1 MKGTGIHQI
10 RRPPM
15 DSKQTFSGEELKQLY
30 KDGQFTDDLQTHE
43 NLKKLLNY
51 ELDVMGDTIDSN
63 FNFEIIDFC
72 IAKIKE
78 MESMDEQKLNYLGDK
93 ISSEAKETERKENTQ
108 RSIKT
113 AAKLTVVGFV
123 ACALIFTGQ
132 EGLAGKFDLV
142 HRLIWQDKGE
152 QLVMK
157 SPDSTLTQIEKADEH
172 LPAKLPKG
180 FSFYESLKD
189 TNSFITTYKYTF
201 IDKESNK
208 LFILI
213 KDYGDSQIDYNN
225 EIEINKNTVK
235 EEKIGDTTYY
245 YVSNKEL
252 NSISWIHKNC
262 IYKIFGDYSFDKLEE
277 ILSLYVEE
285 QQN

>member
-10 RRPPM
+10 RRPPL

-93 ISSEAKETERKENTQ
+93 ISSEAKETERKENPQ

-152 QLVMK
+152 QLSMK
-157 SPDSTLTQIEKADEH
+157 TPDMTLSQIEMEDGH
-172 LPAKLPKG
+172 LPDEMPDG
-180 FSFYESLKD
+180 FSYVDSEKIVSGSLVKYQ
-189 TNSFITTYKYTF
+189 YKFVNT
-201 IDKESNK
+201 DNKE
-208 LFILI
+208 LLVYI
-213 KDYGDSQIDYNN
+213 KDYKNNQTVFDN
-225 EIEINKNTVK
+225 EIEITKNSSTLKLINNKK
-235 EEKIGDTTYY
+235 YY
-245 YVSNKEL
+245 YNSNYHL
-252 NSISWIHKNC
+252 NSISWANNKN
-262 IYKIFGDYSFDKLEE
+262 IITISGDFEFEILED
-277 ILSLYVEE
+277 ILSLYMEE
-285 QQN
+285 EE

>member
-1 MKGTGIHQI
+1 
-10 RRPPM
+10 M

-93 ISSEAKETERKENTQ
+93 ISSEAKETERKENPQ

-152 QLVMK
+152 QLSMK
-157 SPDSTLTQIEKADEH
+157 TPDMTLSQIEMEDGH
-172 LPAKLPKG
+172 LPDEMPDG
-180 FSFYESLKD
+180 FSYVDSEKIVSGSLVKYQ
-189 TNSFITTYKYTF
+189 YKFVNT
-201 IDKESNK
+201 DNKE
-208 LFILI
+208 LLVYI
-213 KDYGDSQIDYNN
+213 KDYKNNQTVFDN
-225 EIEINKNTVK
+225 EIEITKNSSTLKLINNKK
-235 EEKIGDTTYY
+235 YY
-245 YVSNKEL
+245 YNSNYHL
-252 NSISWIHKNC
+252 NSISWANNKN
-262 IYKIFGDYSFDKLEE
+262 IITISGDFEFEILED
-277 ILSLYVEE
+277 ILSLYMEE
-285 QQN
+285 EE